1 MPNVIPNAV
10 AFFRSH
16 DRSRDCYSNRNYDRY
31 RNPPPDSSHFI
42 HTCYFS
48 TVRLA
53 PSRLAPFLLSP
64 LSPYRKLGESNLAKR
79 IHYGEC
85 ESIDRF

>member
-1 MPNVIPNAV
+1 MSYRYVTPNAV

-16 DRSRDCYSNRNYDRY
+16 DRSHDRY
-31 RNPPPDSSHFI
+31 RNHPQYSSHFI
-42 HTCYFS
+42 STCYFRP
-48 TVRLA
+48 VRLV